1 MDNEYKKAVKQA
13 EENLADVKERS
24 ADALIDW
31 EDVRAEL
38 FSPEEI
44 AASQLRV
51 GIMSALINARNEQG
65 LSQRDLEKLSGV
77 KQPIISRM
85 EACVTIP
92 QLDTIL
98 KVLAPLGKT
107 LYVGDLNQEKAVY
120 VSEHRGDYHAD

>member
-1 MDNEYKKAVKQA
+1 MNKEYKKAIKQA
-13 EENLADVKERS
+13 EVYLADAKERG
-24 ADALIDW
+24 ADALINW
-31 EDVRAEL
+31 EDVKAEL
-38 FSPEEI
+38 FTHEEI
-44 AASQLRV
+44 AASQLRI

-92 QLDTIL
+92 QLDTVL

-107 LYVGDLNQEKAVY
+107 LYVGDFNQEEAVY
-120 VSEHRGDYHAD
+120 VSEHRRDYNAD